1 MEQDKDP
8 SPPVLPMSFAVN
20 EDTEEYLIVAP
31 SDGGT
36 LPNGMK
42 LGDRVTKVEG
52 VSVSTPTEI
61 KTLLRSMAGEAQV
74 VVSRGDSEA
83 VATIKIVKEPKILER
98 QYVLAD
104 GALIAKDVYPERWAL
119 ENYFHVQS
127 VREGSYA
134 ERAGWVQYRL
144 IVSIDGVRPN
154 SLEHI
159 KELLNGDEPKTIIF
173 RGWSSQDNKMY
184 DYHEMDY
191 WPIRVKI
198 Q

>member
-1 MEQDKDP
+1 MMALIGSNDAAINPGNSGGPLIDLGSGKIVGINAGSSRTQKVKFRSPGTAGLQILELMEQDKDP

-74 VVSRGDSEA
+74 VVSRGD
-83 VATIKIVKEPKILER
+83 VK
-98 QYVLAD
+98 
-104 GALIAKDVYPERWAL
+104 
-119 ENYFHVQS
+119 
-127 VREGSYA
+127 
-134 ERAGWVQYRL
+134 
-144 IVSIDGVRPN
+144 
-154 SLEHI
+154 
-159 KELLNGDEPKTIIF
+159 LLRD
-173 RGWSSQDNKMY
+173 
-184 DYHEMDY
+184 
-191 WPIRVKI
+191 
-198 Q
+198 